1 MTTRFLKR
9 LVLFTF
15 AFMLLSAQRWTPED
29 DFNHIKTFDA
39 VLNKTVTELSRIRP
53 INKDNNE
60 YFTNKQYDDIEALYF
75 RYTLCTRSLVD
86 IVNAYKDFSNR
97 SKYKK
102 NNVQAFILGY
112 CATLTIY
119 KYSAELIL
127 YTANNQLLIDKLNEE
142 YPRTEI
148 KGGGLDY
155 IISNITNPDYLN
167 SLDIAHEFYQRQIKE
182 NKNLYDTSEFSSII
196 TELIKTTTELS
207 SVYVTHKKTILD
219 QYTILPLEAVLYIG
233 PK

>member
-1 MTTRFLKR
+1 MTTRFPKR

-29 DFNHIKTFDA
+29 DFNHIKTVDT
-39 VLNKTVTELSRIRP
+39 VLNKTVTELSRIKP
-53 INKDNNE
+53 INKNNNE

-97 SKYKK
+97 SKYNK

-112 CATLTIY
+112 CATLTIF

-155 IISNITNPDYLN
+155 IISNITNTEYLN
-167 SLDIAHEFYQRQIKE
+167 NLDIAHEC
-182 NKNLYDTSEFSSII
+182 
-196 TELIKTTTELS
+196 
-207 SVYVTHKKTILD
+207 
-219 QYTILPLEAVLYIG
+219 
-233 PK
+233 